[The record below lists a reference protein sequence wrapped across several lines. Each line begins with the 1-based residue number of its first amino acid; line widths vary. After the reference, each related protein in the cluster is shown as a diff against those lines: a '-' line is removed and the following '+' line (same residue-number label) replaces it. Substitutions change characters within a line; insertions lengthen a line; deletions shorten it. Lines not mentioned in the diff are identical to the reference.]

1 MIPGPGANTEELVDR
16 YACTMYTHLMGT
28 TTIRV
33 DTDTHAQ
40 LVELSNLT
48 GSSLMAT
55 VRDAAEALRRQRF
68 AHQVADELSQLR
80 DDPEAWSDYLSEAD
94 ATTVAD
100 GLG

>member
-1 MIPGPGANTEELVDR
+1 
-16 YACTMYTHLMGT
+16 MGT

-33 DTDTHAQ
+33 DTDTHAR
-40 LVELSNLT
+40 LIELSKST

-68 AHQVADELSQLR
+68 AYQVVTELAELR
-80 DDPEAWSDYLSEAD
+80 DDPEAWSAYLAEAD
-94 ATTVAD
+94 TTSVTD

>member
-1 MIPGPGANTEELVDR
+1 M
-16 YACTMYTHLMGT
+16 YAHFMST

-40 LVELSNLT
+40 LIELSELT

-55 VRDAAEALRRQRF
+55 VRDAAEALRRQKF
-68 AHQVADELSQLR
+68 ASQVVTELSEIR
-80 DDPEAWSDYLSEAD
+80 DDPGAWSDYLAEGD
-94 ATTVAD
+94 ATTVTD

>member
-1 MIPGPGANTEELVDR
+1 MS
-16 YACTMYTHLMGT
+16 T

-40 LVELSNLT
+40 LIELSELT

-68 AHQVADELSQLR
+68 AAQVAAELSAIR
-80 DDPEAWSDYLSEAD
+80 DDPEAWSSYLAEGD
-94 ATTVAD
+94 ATTVTD

>member
-1 MIPGPGANTEELVDR
+1 MPETTNPNRVDHR
-16 YACTMYTHLMGT
+16 AYNMYTDFMAT

-40 LVELSNLT
+40 LIELSEHT
-48 GSSLMAT
+48 GSSLMTT
-55 VRDAAEALRRQRF
+55 VREAAEALRRQRF
-68 AHQVADELSQLR
+68 ASEVAAELSSLR
-80 DDPEAWSDYLSEAD
+80 NDPEAWSSYVAEAE